1 MYRAR
6 HTLLGARRGGA
17 ARLRVYPVDPYLP
30 EAERGRERR
39 RIENAFRA
47 VAALPGHQNILTV
60 REFFRTDAEDC
71 LVLVTEDVPGHGLRQ
86 HMKKS
91 ALALTFDQ
99 KIAVVRDVLG
109 ALDHAHRSQPQVVHR
124 NLTPDAVLVAGTGRA
139 LLRGF
144 DYARAGADRAST
156 IAEDIIDEL
165 DPSYQAPECYND
177 PSQASVAADLYAAG
191 LVFYELLAGEPAWTS
206 VDDMMDKDGV
216 FPVKPSELKPD
227 LPAGFDDWLQSL
239 CAFDVEDRPA
249 SAAIAL
255 TRFSGIVGPDPR
267 AGDPVPERD
276 VLPPVPAR
284 PGVDYAT
291 LNPGDPLGN
300 RFRVEESLGRGG
312 FAVVYRVF
320 DSYSDTSRVLKLIVK
335 DRRSTF
341 ERLKREYS
349 ILEHLPPH
357 PNVVRAVWA
366 DKLQDDTPY
375 MVFEYV
381 PGTGV
386 NELLDNRSFSPDDVK
401 RLGLET
407 LAGLEHLHAHDVY
420 HRDVKPSNLLWTDQ
434 GVRIIDFNVAVN
446 AEDGE
451 SRPGGTRRYI
461 PPDLQV
467 GEKMSTA
474 EKTDWDLFGLGV
486 TLYECATG
494 KYPWDGTRPIAD
506 VAPRH
511 PGEFNSDLADELAQ
525 VVLQA
530 IESRRADRFGSAT
543 AFREALA
550 AVKATRAAPPVAP
563 ATTFDLEMEDP
574 SLLQPPRP
582 NVNPFVNHLL
592 AMYSQSPRKQRR
604 HAGPGRDRPG
614 DVHPDAARQR
624 ASTGALRR
632 RIPPGRRD
640 RQRGRRQDCV
650 HSADRACNR
659 SDAHADG
666 ARERLGVLLEG
677 PALRHEPRRQSGRG
691 GEDQRRSATGV
702 LRPLPGGRQQRL
714 AGGRNPDHRHQ
725 RRQARR
731 LPHRAPAPVPPVAR
745 HHPGGTGRRGA
756 RGRRRGGESEPALG
770 RRGFAGNGGSER
782 HLRPSRS
789 STHPREVLGGV
800 PRLRPP
806 RPLLRPPQRPH
817 AHGSGSRPEGHGT
830 AACNLRDNPPAG
842 PAAHH
847 DAGPAVGA
855 RVHAGRRPGLRRDP
869 QRPTRISTAPWT
881 TCRRARA
888 KRRASRSP
896 TAATTIRNCST
907 ADTGSWPGTQPRS
920 RACASTASTWPC
932 FAGGSSSSVATST
945 GDRCSPTGPTTSSGD
960 W

>member
-1 MYRAR
+1 MSSFRLRAR
-6 HTLLGARRGGA
+6 LGISIPATCGRRGITPAFGYGPPHPGAGGTSTLLTSALPGAHYTPIRHPLARRGGA

-47 VAALPGHQNILTV
+47 VAALPVHQNILTV
-60 REFFRTDAEDC
+60 REFFPAEAEDR

-99 KIAVVRDVLG
+99 KIAIVRDVLA

-124 NLTPDAVLVAGTGRA
+124 NLTPDAVLVAAAGRA

-191 LVFYELLAGEPAWTS
+191 LVFYELLVGEPAWTS
-206 VDDMMDKDGV
+206 VDDMMNKDGV

-227 LPAGFDDWLQSL
+227 LPASFDDWLQGL

-255 TRFSGIVGPDPR
+255 SRFNAVVGPDPR
-267 AGDPVPERD
+267 AGERVPAQA

-291 LNPGDPLGN
+291 LQPGAPLGN

-366 DKLQDDTPY
+366 DKLVDDTPY
-375 MVFEYV
+375 MVFEHV

-407 LAGLEHLHAHDVY
+407 LAGLEHLHAHGVY
-420 HRDVKPSNLLWTDQ
+420 HRDVKPSNLLWTDL

-446 AEDGE
+446 AEDDE

-461 PPDLQV
+461 LQTCRSARRCPRRKRPT
-467 GEKMSTA
+467 GTCSAWGSRST
-474 EKTDWDLFGLGV
+474 
-486 TLYECATG
+486 
-494 KYPWDGTRPIAD
+494 
-506 VAPRH
+506 
-511 PGEFNSDLADELAQ
+511 S
-525 VVLQA
+525 
-530 IESRRADRFGSAT
+530 
-543 AFREALA
+543 
-550 AVKATRAAPPVAP
+550 APPASTP
-563 ATTFDLEMEDP
+563 GM
-574 SLLQPPRP
+574 
-582 NVNPFVNHLL
+582 
-592 AMYSQSPRKQRR
+592 
-604 HAGPGRDRPG
+604 GRDRSPAWRPG
-614 DVHPDAARQR
+614 IHWT
-624 ASTGALRR
+624 STATSRTN
-632 RIPPGRRD
+632 
-640 RQRGRRQDCV
+640 
-650 HSADRACNR
+650 S
-659 SDAHADG
+659 
-666 ARERLGVLLEG
+666 
-677 PALRHEPRRQSGRG
+677 
-691 GEDQRRSATGV
+691 RRSCC
-702 LRPLPGGRQQRL
+702 
-714 AGGRNPDHRHQ
+714 
-725 RRQARR
+725 
-731 LPHRAPAPVPPVAR
+731 
-745 HHPGGTGRRGA
+745 
-756 RGRRRGGESEPALG
+756 
-770 RRGFAGNGGSER
+770 
-782 HLRPSRS
+782 RPSRLAAP
-789 STHPREVLGGV
+789 T
-800 PRLRPP
+800 
-806 RPLLRPPQRPH
+806 
-817 AHGSGSRPEGHGT
+817 GSRPRR
-830 AACNLRDNPPAG
+830 LS
-842 PAAHH
+842 
-847 DAGPAVGA
+847 A
-855 RVHAGRRPGLRRDP
+855 RH
-869 QRPTRISTAPWT
+869 
-881 TCRRARA
+881 
-888 KRRASRSP
+888 SR
-896 TAATTIRNCST
+896 
-907 ADTGSWPGTQPRS
+907 Q
-920 RACASTASTWPC
+920 
-932 FAGGSSSSVATST
+932 
-945 GDRCSPTGPTTSSGD
+945 
-960 W
+960 